1 MPQFEV
7 GNVAGLRTDPGVT
20 RVVQY
25 MGEDNLGRLLFEDVT
40 TEEELFGS
48 PEDFSVPVSS
58 LEIEYLGDMMLVA
71 LENPAEHGF
80 GFISLEM
87 VRTKMAEDLAENE
100 PWLEHHP
107 SNH

>member
-1 MPQFEV
+1 
-7 GNVAGLRTDPGVT
+7 
-20 RVVQY
+20 
-25 MGEDNLGRLLFEDVT
+25 
-40 TEEELFGS
+40 
-48 PEDFSVPVSS
+48 VSS